1 MSSLFHFRR
10 SEKKTLDLE
19 GRTPLI
25 RCSICTG
32 EETGGFRDEKTGQFI
47 EVMKLSDASDYE
59 EFFRMC
65 GTDKIERI
73 Y

>member
-1 MSSLFHFRR
+1 MNNPFRR
-10 SEKKTLDLE
+10 KETKKLDLN

-32 EETGGFRDEKTGQFI
+32 EQTGGYRINDTGEFV
-47 EVMKLSDASDYE
+47 EVMKLSSQSDFE

-65 GTDKIERI
+65 GTDQIERI

>member
-1 MSSLFHFRR
+1 MNNPFRR
-10 SEKKTLDLE
+10 KKETKKLDLT
-19 GRTPLI
+19 GRTPQI

-32 EETGGFRDEKTGQFI
+32 EQTGGYRDNKTGEFV
-47 EVMKLSDASDYE
+47 EGMKLSSESDFE

-65 GTDKIERI
+65 GTDAVERV

>member
-1 MSSLFHFRR
+1 VKNPFRR
-10 SEKKTLDLE
+10 KEEKKLDLT
-19 GRTPLI
+19 GRTPVI

-32 EETGGFRDEKTGQFI
+32 EETAGFRDNETGVFT
-47 EVMKLSDASDYE
+47 EVMKLSSDRDYE

-65 GTDKIERI
+65 GTEDVERI

>member
-1 MSSLFHFRR
+1 MKNPFRR
-10 SEKKTLDLE
+10 KEEKKLDLT
-19 GRTPLI
+19 GRTPVI

-32 EETGGFRDEKTGQFI
+32 EETAGFRDNETGVFT
-47 EVMKLSDASDYE
+47 EVMKLSSDRDYE

-65 GTDKIERI
+65 GTEDVERI